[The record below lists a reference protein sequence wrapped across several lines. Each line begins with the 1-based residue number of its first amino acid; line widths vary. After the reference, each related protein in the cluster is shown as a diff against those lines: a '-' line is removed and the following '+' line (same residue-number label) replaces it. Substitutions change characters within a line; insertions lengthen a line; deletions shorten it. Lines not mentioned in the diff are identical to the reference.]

1 LGTARAVKR
10 AFKVA
15 AHAADG
21 REQELR
27 RLAGANSAKALQS
40 LKLQDI
46 GHELAAAG
54 LTALDQQARA
64 LGLSRSTTWTILT
77 GRHKASGLSA
87 SILNRML
94 SSPRLPLKVRAR
106 LLEYIE
112 EKVSGFYGHSE
123 EARREFTARLGTD
136 RVSLTMPRLSRER
149 SWTGVSL

>member
-1 LGTARAVKR
+1 VKR
-10 AFKVA
+10 AFKWP

-40 LKLQDI
+40 LKLQEI

-87 SILNRML
+87 SIVNRML

-112 EKVSGFYGHSE
+112 DKVTGLYGHSK
-123 EARREFTARLGTD
+123 EARREFAARIKID
-136 RVSLTMPRLSRER
+136 RVSLATSTGSSRER
-149 SWTGVSL
+149 SGIGATLN